1 MKAHQGQTVSV
12 VGDRYTFLVVGEQS
26 GGAFAMFEFVVP
38 PDHGPPPHIHRRE
51 DEVFHVLE
59 GTFEFTVAGQRH
71 RLGPGDTLYGER
83 GIAHTFKNV
92 GEGVGRMIA
101 VVAPAGLENFF
112 AEVGTPLP
120 RRDALPIEA
129 TSDDIARLLAA
140 APRYGLEILR
150 PG

>member
-59 GTFEFTVAGQRH
+59 GTFEFTVAGQPH
-71 RLGPGDTLYGER
+71 RLGPGDTLYGKR

-120 RRDALPIEA
+120 RRDALPVEA

-140 APRYGLEILR
+140 APRYGIEILR